1 MVWEREASTPFK
13 TKRPIMFRFR
23 IEDKDGNP
31 ATDLENYMG
40 MAGHAVFMRTDGQVF
55 AHVHPAGSVSMTAAK
70 LAQGGKPGS
79 EMDMSAMHA
88 GSASS
93 EVTFPFGFSQPG
105 EYRIFVQIKRAGHIE
120 TGSFVANVESN

>member
-1 MVWEREASTPFK
+1 
-13 TKRPIMFRFR
+13 
-23 IEDKDGNP
+23 
-31 ATDLENYMG
+31 

-55 AHVHPAGSVSMTAAK
+55 AHIHPAGSVSMTAAQ

-79 EMDMSAMHA
+79 DMDMSSMATMNA
-88 GSASS
+88 APPMNS

-120 TGSFVANVESN
+120 TGSFVARVQDGNLD